1 MSKDKIAQK
10 EPSSQPIN
18 GPASD
23 LELVRFSAKD
33 PAEPTTG
40 SVTTDFDL
48 EMFRAEPGPVAIP
61 VEGGID
67 AVRVVK
73 PPKMEFIFI
82 HPTWREYIWM
92 ILPDFKRRREAH
104 LVLPAIAKSLPN
116 ICRRVLL
123 VPYCSDDGN
132 YYLWYIPQEDATGRI
147 NEYNKSAMRQLERA
161 ADKWC
166 QFEANMGNQTYNVY
180 EAIQQRE
187 APSWPPQGLDFL
199 IRKAF
204 EDRIIT
210 TKDHPLLGQLRGRQI
225 CVP

>member
-116 ICRRVLL
+116 ICRRELL
-123 VPYCSDDGN
+123 YPTA
-132 YYLWYIPQEDATGRI
+132 ATMATIICGTFHRKMPPAESTSTTNPLCASWREPPINGVNSKRIWETRPTMSMKRFSNAKRRLGR
-147 NEYNKSAMRQLERA
+147 L
-161 ADKWC
+161 
-166 QFEANMGNQTYNVY
+166 
-180 EAIQQRE
+180 
-187 APSWPPQGLDFL
+187 
-199 IRKAF
+199 KA
-204 EDRIIT
+204 
-210 TKDHPLLGQLRGRQI
+210 
-225 CVP
+225 